1 MGKMKN
7 LDPRYTLESALDE
20 IEHITKAYNWVA
32 SLHTEAVV
40 ENMRLQQQLDRVAA
54 YWYVGLG
61 YWIKRKLGLIKYK
74 DL

>member
-1 MGKMKN
+1 M
-7 LDPRYTLESALDE
+7 LFRS
-20 IEHITKAYNWVA
+20 VA
-32 SLHTEAVV
+32 GLHTEAVV

-61 YWIKRKLGLIKYK
+61 YWIKRKLGMIKYK